1 MLIGIALFVWLLFGA
16 ASSPTSAG
24 SPPRQ
29 AATPGSPRP
38 GQPRHEAAA
47 PPAAGLP
54 ARIVFRPVA
63 ETPRPRAPRTS
74 TTPAVQSDAFAGLRD
89 AVTGAPID
97 KARRLFQCRRCE
109 VLYHEPSL
117 ALLREANRGQCV
129 SCLGTDIAPLVVKPE
144 TPPPAAPA
152 WQALRCTLA
161 DYRQRVG
168 QVVVFEGRCVRV
180 IPSRSGKDHAVMFE
194 NLGWKRGFKMIVFR
208 RDVESVGGA
217 AFLRG
222 LAGRN
227 LTVRGL
233 IVKHPVFG
241 YQIVV
246 TDRSMIGVA

>member
-1 MLIGIALFVWLLFGA
+1 MEVIALIGIAVFVWLLFGA

-74 TTPAVQSDAFAGLRD
+74 TTPAVQFDAFAGLRD

-97 KARRLFQCRRCE
+97 KARPLFQCRRCE

-129 SCLGTDIAPLVVKPE
+129 R
-144 TPPPAAPA
+144 A
-152 WQALRCTLA
+152 WGPT
-161 DYRQRVG
+161 
-168 QVVVFEGRCVRV
+168 
-180 IPSRSGKDHAVMFE
+180 SR
-194 NLGWKRGFKMIVFR
+194 
-208 RDVESVGGA
+208 
-217 AFLRG
+217 
-222 LAGRN
+222 
-227 LTVRGL
+227 
-233 IVKHPVFG
+233 
-241 YQIVV
+241 
-246 TDRSMIGVA
+246 RSS